1 MTIAIGSDHGGY
13 ELKLEVIKH
22 LKDRGFEVTDYGCD
36 STASCDYPIM
46 ERLLQRQ
53 SPPASRIWVFSSA
66 VPVSV

>member
-22 LKDRGFEVTDYGCD
+22 LKDRGFAVTAQHPATTQ
-36 STASCDYPIM
+36 SM

-53 SPPASRIWVFSSA
+53 LPPASRIWVFSSA